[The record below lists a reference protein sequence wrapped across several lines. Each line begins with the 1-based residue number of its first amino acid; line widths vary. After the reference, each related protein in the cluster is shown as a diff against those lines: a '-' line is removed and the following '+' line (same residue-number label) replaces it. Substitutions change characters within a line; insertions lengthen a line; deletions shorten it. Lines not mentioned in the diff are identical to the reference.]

1 MQPAFRQGPL
11 GRGRFGGVIAG
22 ACALLLAACGQAPR
36 GYGVVLWSAGGVPPT
51 GAVVHII
58 EESSIE
64 DSYSVLSAGGDREE
78 EPVPVERWRV
88 RVYPDAEQATAFAAG
103 YAPFTDSY
111 GYAVRSGL
119 PVRAEAS
126 ATADIVYKL
135 REGQVTKVL
144 ERGAQPEQVGVYEN
158 YWYRVL
164 TEDGVAGY
172 TFGEFLP
179 VFQASGDPHAE
190 AARLRADD
198 PALEHLL
205 ATVWRPDYFRA
216 MIVTGRYDLRRFRV
230 EYGLFPDPAA
240 RVFRLVTETGTR
252 EFRYRTV
259 ERVGEGRYVFHPEDG
274 SSPARFTVHGS
285 RRVSLSYSDAGRQ
298 VTRVFVQLTRDVSE
312 SITAEQERRDRLYR
326 KLLERGAVLHSS
338 GYGTIELGPERR
350 FRWQRFL
357 ALVPELLPPGLSGTG
372 RVDFRYAPAPELGG
386 SYDTVISF
394 LFDGNEPAAAANGP
408 GDPEG
413 GSATGEQP
421 GAAGAA
427 GTDVPAAEADSDR
440 QPAAPAP
447 AAPGTGTGTDAEAAT
462 GDSAV
467 NSVAG
472 GAATGDEP
480 DDDASATGPPLAPP
494 PVEPAAE
501 LILLAEY
508 DSNGIRLT
516 PAEPDPVTLL
526 VTPVSRSP
534 VVMYFSFAATG
545 GSAADDG

>member
-1 MQPAFRQGPL
+1 MRLL
-11 GRGRFGGVIAG
+11 GLARIGGVAG
-22 ACALLLAACGQAPR
+22 ACALLLAACGQAAR
-36 GYGVVLWSAGGVPPT
+36 GSGVVLWSVAGAPPT
-51 GAVVHII
+51 GAVIHII

-64 DSYSVLSAGGDREE
+64 DRYLVLSAGADRDE
-78 EPVPVERWRV
+78 EPVAVERWRV
-88 RVYPDAEQATAFAAG
+88 RVYPDTEQATAFAAR

-144 ERGAQPEQVGVYEN
+144 ERGAQPERVGAYEN
-158 YWYRVL
+158 YWYQVL

-179 VFQASGDPHAE
+179 VFQTSGDPHAE

-198 PALEHLL
+198 PTLEHLL

-216 MIVTGRYDLRRFRV
+216 MLITGRYDLRRFRA
-230 EYGLFPDPAA
+230 EYGLFPDPVA

-259 ERVGEGRYVFHPEDG
+259 ERVGEGRYVFHLEDDA
-274 SSPARFTVHGS
+274 SQARFTVHS
-285 RRVSLSYSDAGRQ
+285 SHRVSMSYSAAGRQ
-298 VTRVFVQLTRDVSE
+298 VTRVFVQLSRDVAA
-312 SITAEQERRDRLYR
+312 SIVAEQERRDRLYR
-326 KLLERGAVLHSS
+326 GLVERGAVLHSS

-357 ALVPELLPPGLSGTG
+357 ALVPELLPPGLRGTG

-386 SYDTVISF
+386 GYDTVISF
-394 LFDGNEPAAAANGP
+394 LFDGDEPAAAAGSTGGP
-408 GDPEG
+408 APAASPPVSEEG
-413 GSATGEQP
+413 GTATEEQPDGPAAAADSARLPAARAP
-421 GAAGAA
+421 GAAGTGADTDAGAA
-427 GTDVPAAEADSDR
+427 PGDSVDSVADAAAPAAAPAAE
-440 QPAAPAP
+440 
-447 AAPGTGTGTDAEAAT
+447 
-462 GDSAV
+462 
-467 NSVAG
+467 
-472 GAATGDEP
+472 
-480 DDDASATGPPLAPP
+480 PPPVEPP

-501 LILLAEY
+501 LTLLAEY
-508 DSNGIRLT
+508 DHNGIRLT

-526 VTPVSRSP
+526 VTHVSRSP
-534 VVMYFSFAATG
+534 VVMYFSFVAAG

>member
-1 MQPAFRQGPL
+1 MRLLLPRRARI
-11 GRGRFGGVIAG
+11 GGVVAG

-36 GYGVVLWSAGGVPPT
+36 GFGVVLWSAGGVPPT

-58 EESSIE
+58 EESAIE
-64 DSYSVLSAGGDREE
+64 ERYLVLSAGGDRDEK
-78 EPVPVERWRV
+78 PVAVQRWRV
-88 RVYPDAEQATAFAAG
+88 RVFPDAEQATAFAAR

-119 PVRAEAS
+119 PVRAAAS

-135 REGQVTKVL
+135 REGQVTKLL
-144 ERGAQPEQVGVYEN
+144 ERGAQPERVGVYEN
-158 YWYRVL
+158 YWYQVL
-164 TEDGVAGY
+164 TEDGVAGF

-205 ATVWRPDYFRA
+205 ATVWRPDDFRA
-216 MIVTGRYDLRRFRV
+216 MIITGRYDLRRFRA

-259 ERVGEGRYVFHPEDG
+259 ARVGEGRYVFHPEDG
-274 SSPARFTVHGS
+274 AGPARFTVHGS

-298 VTRVFVQLTRDVSE
+298 VTRVFVQLTRDVAE
-312 SITAEQERRDRLYR
+312 SIAAERDRRDRLYR
-326 KLLERGAVLHSS
+326 DLVERGAVLHSS
-338 GYGTIELGPERR
+338 GYGTIELGPERG

-357 ALVPELLPPGLSGTG
+357 ALVPELLPPGLAGTG

-394 LFDGNEPAAAANGP
+394 LFDGAEPAAAA
-408 GDPEG
+408 DSTREQEG
-413 GSATGEQP
+413 GSATGEQTDI
-421 GAAGAA
+421 AGAA
-427 GTDVPAAEADSDR
+427 GTAAPAAAADADR
-440 QPAAPAP
+440 RPATPAP
-447 AAPGTGTGTDAEAAT
+447 AAPGTGAGTDAEAAP
-462 GDSAV
+462 GDSVDA
-467 NSVAG
+467 VAG
-472 GAATGDEP
+472 AAATGETEP
-480 DDDASATGPPLAPP
+480 DAATPAAGPP

-501 LILLAEY
+501 LILLVEY

-516 PAEPDPVTLL
+516 PAELDPVTLL

>member
-1 MQPAFRQGPL
+1 MRI
-11 GRGRFGGVIAG
+11 VVAG

-36 GYGVVLWSAGGVPPT
+36 GFGVVLWSAAGVPPT

-64 DSYSVLSAGGDREE
+64 DRYLVLSAGGDQDE

-88 RVYPDAEQATAFAAG
+88 RMYPGAEQATAFAAR

-126 ATADIVYKL
+126 ATADIIYKL

-144 ERGAQPEQVGVYEN
+144 ERGPQPERVGVYEN
-158 YWYRVL
+158 YWYQVL
-164 TEDGVAGY
+164 TEDGVAGF

-205 ATVWRPDYFRA
+205 ATAWRPDYFRA
-216 MIVTGRYDLRRFRV
+216 MVITGRYDLRRFRA

-240 RVFRLVTETGTR
+240 RLFRLVTETGTR

-274 SSPARFTVHGS
+274 ASPARFTVHGS
-285 RRVSLSYSDAGRQ
+285 HRVSMSYSAAGRE
-298 VTRVFVQLTRDVSE
+298 VTRVFVQLSRDVAE
-312 SITAEQERRDRLYR
+312 SIAAEQDRRDRLYHH
-326 KLLERGAVLHSS
+326 LMDRGAVLHSS

-357 ALVPELLPPGLSGTG
+357 ALVPELLPPGLPGTG

-394 LFDGNEPAAAANGP
+394 LFDGDEPAAAAVST
-408 GDPEG
+408 GDQEG
-413 GSATGEQP
+413 SSATEEQP
-421 GAAGAA
+421 DAADAA
-427 GTDVPAAEADSDR
+427 GTAAPAAAADSDR
-440 QPAAPAP
+440 LPVTPAP
-447 AAPGTGTGTDAEAAT
+447 DPDAAT
-462 GDSAV
+462 GDSV
-467 NSVAG
+467 DSVAG
-472 GAATGDEP
+472 AAATGEAEP
-480 DDDASATGPPLAPP
+480 DAAAPVAGPP

-501 LILLAEY
+501 LTLLAEY

-526 VTPVSRSP
+526 VTPVSRSA
-534 VVMYFSFAATG
+534 VVMYFSFAA
-545 GSAADDG
+545 DDG